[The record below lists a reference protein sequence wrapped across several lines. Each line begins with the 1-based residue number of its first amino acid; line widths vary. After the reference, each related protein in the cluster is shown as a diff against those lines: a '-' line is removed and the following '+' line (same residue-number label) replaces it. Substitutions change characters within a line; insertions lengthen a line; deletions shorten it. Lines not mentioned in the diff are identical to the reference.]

1 MRFLFVDAITSIGEG
16 AISGYRHFP
25 VTDPMQYSPHVG
37 PAQVASGAMCE
48 AVGQLASWY
57 CLKQNKF
64 QSRPVF
70 LFADSIDVLKP
81 VYVGARVDLR
91 AEIHSLEDDA
101 FRFSGEALVDGEVCQ
116 RINDCGGM
124 FMPLANLEDPDVAA
138 ARFESLCSGGLVLDG
153 AAGSPYPFAN
163 LVGEIL
169 DHDEGRKI
177 HARRTFNASEP
188 FYADHFPRFPVT
200 PIVMLNEMIGQAT
213 VRMLGLS
220 RDTALR
226 PLAISRIKIRSFVAP
241 GDSCETVVTSPGIRT
256 VGSRKLLDATA
267 ELIKGGKRIL
277 RGEYFYEVT
286 E

>member
-1 MRFLFVDAITSIGEG
+1 MRFLFVDAITSIGKG
-16 AISGYRHFP
+16 TISGYRHFP
-25 VTDPMQYSPHVG
+25 VTDPMQYNPQAG
-37 PAQVASGAMCE
+37 LAQVASGAMCE

-57 CLKQNKF
+57 CLKQNHF

-70 LFADSIDVLKP
+70 LFADSIDVLRP
-81 VYVGARVDLR
+81 VYVGAKVDLR

-101 FRFSGEALVDGEVCQ
+101 FRFSGEALVDGDVCQ
-116 RINDCGGM
+116 RINDYGGM
-124 FMPLANLEDPDVAA
+124 FMPLANLEDPGVAA
-138 ARFESLCSGGLVLDG
+138 ERFESLCSGGLILDG
-153 AAGSPYPFAN
+153 AEGSPYPFTN
-163 LVGEIL
+163 LVGEVL
-169 DHDEGRKI
+169 AREKGRSI
-177 HARRTFNASEP
+177 HTRRTFTASEP
-188 FYADHFPRFPVT
+188 FYSDHFPRFPVT

-220 RDTALR
+220 CDTTLR

-256 VGSRKLLDATA
+256 VGSRRLLDATA
-267 ELIKGGKRIL
+267 ELIKNGKRIL